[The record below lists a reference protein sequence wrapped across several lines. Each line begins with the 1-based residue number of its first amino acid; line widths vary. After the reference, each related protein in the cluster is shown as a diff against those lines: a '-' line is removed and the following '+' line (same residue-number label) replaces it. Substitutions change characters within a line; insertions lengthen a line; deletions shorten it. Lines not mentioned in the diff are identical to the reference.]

1 MKKTSLFL
9 FIVCLNIA
17 YIQTDTASAQTAGTQ
32 LQKLDSVVASD
43 YTKYIYSYNESG
55 QIVSEKFYVA
65 TDSVKKLFTL
75 MNLTEHIYDNGKK
88 VSKVFSYSL
97 DGVMTASS
105 RNMYE
110 YSEDR
115 ISIDRLEYAVQKQ
128 WKTAQKTDYFYE
140 NPLNKLTK
148 IVTSLLVNDV
158 YRPAEQSE
166 YTYDAENNCLLSILG
181 KKLNYKNEWT
191 SNTKTEF
198 GYNSG
203 NLIVRTDFHW
213 NDTVKAWAPDTKTE
227 YIYNTTNTNMVVYK
241 ESKYSGGGFV
251 VVLEKEITMDRACST
266 DKLLLPVVSNIP
278 FKVEEEKVLSSQRLS
293 QYYYSPH
300 IGNGIINPTENRNA
314 LIYPNPARDF
324 VNIQLA
330 QFPSEPVTVKIFNN
344 SGKLLLSQPIGNNGE
359 TISLKSFPVGIYLLQ
374 LENGRNKELVKVI
387 KQ

>member
-17 YIQTDTASAQTAGTQ
+17 YIQSGIASAQTTGTQ

-75 MNLTEHIYDNGKK
+75 MNSTEHNYDN
-88 VSKVFSYSL
+88 
-97 DGVMTASS
+97 
-105 RNMYE
+105 
-110 YSEDR
+110 
-115 ISIDRLEYAVQKQ
+115 
-128 WKTAQKTDYFYE
+128 
-140 NPLNKLTK
+140 
-148 IVTSLLVNDV
+148 
-158 YRPAEQSE
+158 
-166 YTYDAENNCLLSILG
+166 G

-266 DKLLLPVVSNIP
+266 DILLLPAVSNIP
-278 FKVEEEKVLSSQRLS
+278 FKVEEEKVRSSQRLS

>member
-1 MKKTSLFL
+1 MKKASLFL

-17 YIQTDTASAQTAGTQ
+17 YIQTNTASAQTAGTQ

-43 YTKYIYSYNESG
+43 YTKYIYSYNEAG

-65 TDSVKKLFTL
+65 TDSVKKQFTL
-75 MNLTEHIYDNGKK
+75 MNLIEHNYENGKK
-88 VSKVFSYSL
+88 ISKVFSYPL

-105 RNMYE
+105 RNVYE

-115 ISIDRLEYAVQKQ
+115 ISIDRLEYAVQHQ
-128 WKTAQKTDYFYE
+128 WKTARKTDYFYE
-140 NPLNKLTK
+140 NSLNKLTK
-148 IVTSLLVNDV
+148 IVTSVLENEV
-158 YRPAEQSE
+158 YKPAEQSE
-166 YTYDAENNCLLSILG
+166 YTYDTENNCLLSILG
-181 KKLNYKNEWT
+181 KKLNFKNEWT

-198 GYNSG
+198 SYNSG
-203 NLIVRTDFHW
+203 NLIVRTDLHW
-213 NDTVKAWAPDTKTE
+213 NDTAKEWIPDVKTE

-241 ESKYSGGGFV
+241 ESKYSGGSYV
-251 VVLEKEITMDRACST
+251 VVVEKEITMDRACSK
-266 DKLLLPVVSNIP
+266 DKLLLPAVSNIP
-278 FKVEEEKVLSSQRLS
+278 FKVEAEKVQSSQRLS

-300 IGNGIINPTENRNA
+300 IGNGTINPTENRNA

-344 SGKLLLSQPIGNNGE
+344 SGKLLLSQRIGNNRE
-359 TISLKSFPVGIYLLQ
+359 KISLKSFPVGIYLLQ
-374 LENGRNKELVKVI
+374 LENGTHKELVKVV